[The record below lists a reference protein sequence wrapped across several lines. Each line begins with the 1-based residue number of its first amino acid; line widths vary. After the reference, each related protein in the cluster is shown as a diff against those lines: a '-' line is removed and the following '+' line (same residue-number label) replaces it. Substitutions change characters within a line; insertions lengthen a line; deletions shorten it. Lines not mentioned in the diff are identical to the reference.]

1 MALKQVFIINSD
13 LKMGKGKIA
22 VQTAHGEVNYMA
34 RFLSDYMEREIFDE
48 TKNEVNKTNMLEQ
61 YFDWVK
67 DGLMKKVVL
76 KATQEEML
84 ILIGIIELVNE
95 CRTKDD
101 IWFDIVFDKG
111 LTQVPADSMT
121 CIVFE
126 PLGEQMA
133 DHHFK
138 HYKLL

>member
-1 MALKQVFIINSD
+1 MTLKQVFIINKD
-13 LKMGKGKIA
+13 LGMGKGKIA
-22 VQTAHGEVNYMA
+22 VQVAHGEVFYMKKKFIGHDYGTMYENY
-34 RFLSDYMEREIFDE
+34 I
-48 TKNEVNKTNMLEQ
+48 
-61 YFDWVK
+61 DWMK

-84 ILIGIIELVNE
+84 VLIGTMELFNE
-95 CRTKDD
+95 CMSNKK

-126 PLGEQMA
+126 PLDEQMA
-133 DHHFK
+133 DHYTK

>member
-22 VQTAHGEVNYMA
+22 VQVAHGEVFYMKKKFTGHDYGTMYENY
-34 RFLSDYMEREIFDE
+34 I
-48 TKNEVNKTNMLEQ
+48 
-61 YFDWVK
+61 DWMK

-84 ILIGIIELVNE
+84 VLIGIMKLFNE
-95 CRTKDD
+95 CMSKNN

-111 LTQVPADSMT
+111 LTQVPAGSMT

-126 PLGEQMA
+126 PLDEQMA
-133 DHHFK
+133 DHYTR